1 MIRTLIFVAPALAAL
16 AAAVTGVASA
26 AAVEDPGATV
36 TRFQEAYRRGAIEEM
51 LAIYAP
57 DAVFEDVSQRHRVE
71 GTQQLRAMLE
81 NIKGLHLRL
90 GLEEKRRLTLGDVVV
105 VEYDYV
111 GELNGA
117 AMSKAAGKEGCPD
130 LEYRLPAT
138 SWFEVRGGR
147 ITQQK
152 DFIDFATFLEL
163 RERLLA
169 VSAPAAASPDG
180 S

>member
-1 MIRTLIFVAPALAAL
+1 MRKEAIWSMWILTMALAAL
-16 AAAVTGVASA
+16 PAPAAAAQ
-26 AAVEDPGATV
+26 EEPGATV
-36 TRFQEAYRRGAIEEM
+36 TRFQEAYRQGAIEEM

-57 DAVFEDVSQRHRVE
+57 GAVFEDVSQRHRVE
-71 GTQQLRAMLE
+71 GTDALRAMLA
-81 NIKGLHLRL
+81 NLRGMHHRL
-90 GLEEKRRLTLGDVVV
+90 GLQEKRRLVQGEVVV

-117 AMSKAAGKEGCPD
+117 AMSQAAGKEGCPD

-138 SWFEVRGGR
+138 SWFEVRDGR
-147 ITQQK
+147 ITRQR

-169 VSAPAAASPDG
+169 GHAPTAASPKG